1 MVFPSLPIYLDP
13 PNWTQQQVGI
23 GIGDQNPSAL
33 QPLSAST
40 MSVTVEADGSYQGSR
55 RPVSM
60 TDRAKM
66 SKIHQNDAAAAQK
79 CPRCESTNTKFCYY
93 NNYNLSQPRHFCKT
107 CRRYW
112 TRGGALRNVPVG
124 GGCRRNNKRR
134 KSNSASK
141 SPLKPNHND
150 HLQVG
155 AGAAGGSSSARANSS
170 SNNGCTN
177 SNVNVGMPHFPTQF
191 PFVTSLDRHSDN
203 SYVSEGIGSLLA
215 KNMSNSTTTNVEF
228 QLGSGSSIGNGNGG
242 SLLIPNGIGE
252 QWRFP
257 NSLQVHQQQ
266 YQQFPFLSN
275 LQPQIGLFQFGG
287 ENNGE
292 PQRNLFRSKET
303 YSSSVSI
310 GMMPQVNTVKVEEN
324 NHQGLSLPKNLLNG
338 SGNSNDLFWN
348 GNGNGSGNENA
359 WNEVPSFTSP
369 PCDPQI

>member
-1 MVFPSLPIYLDP
+1 
-13 PNWTQQQVGI
+13 
-23 GIGDQNPSAL
+23 
-33 QPLSAST
+33 

-112 TRGGALRNVPVG
+112 TKGGALRNVPVG

-134 KSNSASK
+134 KGNSVSK

-150 HLQVG
+150 HLQIGTG
-155 AGAAGGSSSARANSS
+155 AAAGGSSSASANSS

-177 SNVNVGMPHFPTQF
+177 SNVNIGMPNFPTQF
-191 PFVTSLDRHSDN
+191 PFVTSLHRHNDN
-203 SYVSEGIGSLLA
+203 SYASEGIGSLLA

-228 QLGSGSSIGNGNGG
+228 QLGSGSSSIGNGNGG
-242 SLLIPNGIGE
+242 SLLISNGIGE

-257 NSLQVHQQQ
+257 NSLQIHQQQQ

-324 NHQGLSLPKNLLNG
+324 NHQGLSLPKNLLSG

-348 GNGNGSGNENA
+348 GNGNENENA
-359 WNEVPSFTSP
+359 WNEVPSFTPP

>member
-1 MVFPSLPIYLDP
+1 
-13 PNWTQQQVGI
+13 
-23 GIGDQNPSAL
+23 
-33 QPLSAST
+33 

-60 TDRAKM
+60 IDRAKM

-348 GNGNGSGNENA
+348 GNGSGSGNENA